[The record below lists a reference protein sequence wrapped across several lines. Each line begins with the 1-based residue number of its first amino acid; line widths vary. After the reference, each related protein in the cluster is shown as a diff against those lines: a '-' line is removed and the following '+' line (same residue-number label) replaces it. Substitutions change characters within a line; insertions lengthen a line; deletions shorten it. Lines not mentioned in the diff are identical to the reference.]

1 MDRRF
6 MKSKQE
12 LLSIHG
18 KQPAGGGRLGR
29 VDAVMARADQAT
41 FTEHIARIERFMN
54 AGCFQCSGLIDQTLL
69 RVTHPAQA
77 HTSIQVIIERITRFT
92 RL

>member
-1 MDRRF
+1 

-29 VDAVMARADQAT
+29 VDAV
-41 FTEHIARIERFMN
+41 
-54 AGCFQCSGLIDQTLL
+54 IDGQG
-69 RVTHPAQA
+69 
-77 HTSIQVIIERITRFT
+77 
-92 RL
+92 